1 MLRPVCHKTD
11 QYRGY
16 QQALD
21 DFGIAELIAKLSNY
35 CEQQEQES
43 LAALLISQLTQSI
56 DAELVANYLSALA
69 PSFAVRGSVSE
80 IEGIAQSQQNLLTRL
95 ITQKFSASSVDLP
108 DDFPNTAKTPRF
120 LYGDNLC
127 WVGSDTD
134 WGTVI
139 GRFYSFAPHL
149 CCWTW
154 CYLIWLS
161 KDSPSAAWIAAD
173 IAWEEDLESRE
184 AEPML

>member
-21 DFGIAELIAKLSNY
+21 DFGIAEVLAKLSNY
-35 CEQQEQES
+35 CQQQEQES

-56 DAELVANYLSALA
+56 DAELIANYLSAMALN
-69 PSFAVRGSVSE
+69 R
-80 IEGIAQSQQNLLTRL
+80 QDLLPRL
-95 ITQKFSASSVDLP
+95 INQKFSPSSVDLP
-108 DDFPNTAKTPRF
+108 EDFPNTAKTPRF
-120 LYGDNLC
+120 LYGDKLR
-127 WVGSDTD
+127 WIGSDTD
-134 WGTVI
+134 WGTAI

-154 CYLIWLS
+154 CYLICLS
-161 KDSPSAAWIAAD
+161 KDSPSTAWASAD
-173 IAWEEDLESRE
+173 IAWEEDLEPLE

>member
-21 DFGIAELIAKLSNY
+21 DFGIAKLLAKLSNY

-43 LAALLISQLTQSI
+43 LAALLISRLTQSI
-56 DAELVANYLSALA
+56 DAELIASYLSA
-69 PSFAVRGSVSE
+69 
-80 IEGIAQSQQNLLTRL
+80 IAQSQKNPLPRL
-95 ITQKFSASSVDLP
+95 VNQKFSPNSFDLP
-108 DDFPNTAKTPRF
+108 DEFPNTAKTPCF
-120 LYGDNLC
+120 LYGDKLR
-127 WVGSDTD
+127 WIGTGTD
-134 WGTVI
+134 WGTAI
-139 GRFYSFAPHL
+139 GRFYGFAPHL

-161 KDSPSAAWIAAD
+161 KDSPSAAWISAD
-173 IAWEEDLESRE
+173 IAWEEDLEPLE